1 MSVTDL
7 WTPIKDVATCFWG
20 CTTSN
25 IEYIRDL
32 EKNLESLRYL
42 VYDLNGKNEDV
53 GEAIKIG
60 GGLQLKNKNE
70 VKAWQQ
76 RAQDRGKKAE
86 KILEKGDLLL
96 KKKQGCCS
104 KLCHCFFKYK
114 LGVTVSEEI
123 DEVKGVIDDRRNF
136 QLDFVLPPNA
146 LVDKLDV
153 KPTVGSDSTFE
164 KVWKYIEDPSVGMIA
179 IYGMG
184 GVGKTTLLKKIN
196 NKFLD
201 AHHGFDA
208 VIWLLVSENEGLGK
222 VQEAIR
228 SKLNIVNELWEGKNE
243 DSRAAYIRRILETKK
258 FLLLLDD
265 QRNQLELLKAGVPL
279 LDNTVAG
286 SKVVFTTRSEDV
298 IGKVKDVCGRTK
310 TMKRIKVECL
320 TSEDSLQLFAMNFD
334 YDIFADEE
342 VAKHAK
348 DVVEECKG
356 LPLALITIGRAM
368 ASKRDSEAW
377 QHAVTQLRGYPTQFP
392 GMRLDVFPKLRFSY
406 DNLSDDVHKK
416 CFLYCSLF
424 PEDYEINK
432 RQLINL
438 WIGEGFIKD
447 FGNIH
452 QARNHGV
459 DIIENLKLACLLES
473 CESKDH
479 IKMHDVLRDMASWLI
494 CDEGENQQKVL
505 MQRDPEWIRAQGLA
519 KWRKALAIS
528 LWGPYFKDLQT
539 ETEFSRCQTLIVR
552 ETKLRKLPRGFF
564 FNALQVLDLSHNQNL
579 TELPVE
585 IKNLIRLQH
594 LDISY
599 TDIKELPIEVKFLS
613 NLKILLMNDTKK
625 LELLPPDVIPHLS
638 SLQVFSK
645 VKSPFFKE
653 AALLEELNRLEKLI
667 CLGITLRT
675 LNSINYL
682 LNSPELQR
690 LIFYLTVTE
699 CHGLPLLNISAMQHL
714 ETLEIRAC
722 HSLEEIKIFP
732 DQSTLTMQD
741 CFSNLSHVAFQDC
754 PVKNVTW
761 LIYARRLQTL
771 ELDDCHSIA
780 EVIGDRFDLTEIEET
795 QPIFSNL
802 KHLSLR
808 YLPMLQ
814 TICNRVLPFPY
825 LTTIEVYDSPKLRK
839 LPFDFSSAR
848 NCLKEIRGEES
859 WWNGLNWDDPRLREV
874 FTPKFV
880 K

>member
-164 KVWKYIEDPSVGMIA
+164 KVWEYIEDPSVGMIA

-208 VIWLLVSENEGLGK
+208 VIWVVVSENEGLGK
-222 VQEAIR
+222 VQEAVR

-392 GMRLDVFPKLRFSY
+392 
-406 DNLSDDVHKK
+406 
-416 CFLYCSLF
+416 
-424 PEDYEINK
+424 
-432 RQLINL
+432 
-438 WIGEGFIKD
+438 GEGFIKD

-675 LNSINYL
+675 MNSINYL

-732 DQSTLTMQD
+732 DQLTLTMQD

-780 EVIGDRFDLTEIEET
+780 GVIGDRFDLTEIDET

-814 TICNRVLPFPY
+814 TICSRVLPFPH
-825 LTTIEVYDSPKLRK
+825 LTTIEVYDCPNLRK
-839 LPFDFSSAR
+839 LPFDSSSAR

-859 WWNGLNWDDPRLREV
+859 WWNGLNWDDPQLRKV